1 MADKTLSPTDAALE
15 RDRKVAEQLTE
26 KLKLDDAFPV
36 FDSSADAVDYVRG
49 ALATMPADSRAEA
62 VQAFL
67 AQLKPEER
75 DRLFTALLT
84 NAARKFKKLKNEV
97 SNLYELSEGYG
108 RGEYPYK
115 NRYPAGLYEKE
126 LYNLQVELLKLQE
139 WVKKTG
145 SRIVVVFEGR
155 DTAGKGGTIRRFTEN
170 LNPRG
175 ARIVALSKPTEAE
188 ARQWYFQRYAAQL
201 PNPGEIC
208 FFDRSWYNRGV
219 VEPVMGFCTPEQTK
233 LFLSEV
239 AGFERSLVNSGII
252 LVKFWLSISREE
264 QLRRFRDRQ
273 TNPLKRWKLSP
284 VDIASIDKWDDYSK
298 AMQAMFLASDTPF
311 APWTVIR
318 NEDKR
323 RGRLNAIRTLLRL
336 VDYDGR
342 NLEHVGSVDP
352 LIVGRSEMLVS
363 QTTDMRLEC
372 ASGGHAEDAAKARR
386 IRELEAQVKEHYRK
400 LD

>member
-1 MADKTLSPTDAALE
+1 M
-15 RDRKVAEQLTE
+15 
-26 KLKLDDAFPV
+26 
-36 FDSSADAVDYVRG
+36 
-49 ALATMPADSRAEA
+49 
-62 VQAFL
+62 
-67 AQLKPEER
+67 
-75 DRLFTALLT
+75 
-84 NAARKFKKLKNEV
+84 
-97 SNLYELSEGYG
+97 
-108 RGEYPYK
+108 
-115 NRYPAGLYEKE
+115 
-126 LYNLQVELLKLQE
+126 
-139 WVKKTG
+139 
-145 SRIVVVFEGR
+145 
-155 DTAGKGGTIRRFTEN
+155 
-170 LNPRG
+170 
-175 ARIVALSKPTEAE
+175 ALSKPTEAE

-363 QTTDMRLEC
+363 QTADMRLEC